1 MVSIHPT
8 EVTTQLSLQG
18 RRIAVTG
25 AAGALGTTLC
35 RALVDAGADLLA
47 LDRAASHGRLEA
59 LAKDLGC
66 RHAEL
71 DVSSADA
78 WAELAEGGA
87 LSDLSGAVLVA
98 GGWAGGTAFHE
109 APADQLATQLQLN
122 LVSAGVSMQALL
134 KPMVLRGNGSLVVIG
149 SKNAVSPELGAKS
162 AAYTASKA
170 GVVALARAVAAEL
183 LEQGV
188 RVNAVL
194 PSTIDTPANRG
205 AMPGVDASRWVS
217 PKSLAETICFLLS
230 DASRDVSGAALPV
243 YGKS

>member
-1 MVSIHPT
+1 MTDSHP
-8 EVTTQLSLQG
+8 LDG

-35 RALVDAGADLLA
+35 RVLVDAGADLLA
-47 LDRAASHGRLEA
+47 LDREASQGRLEA

-66 RHAEL
+66 RQATL
-71 DVSSADA
+71 DVAEPSA
-78 WAELAEGGA
+78 WEKLRESGELSG
-87 LSDLSGAVLVA
+87 LSGAVLVA
-98 GGWAGGTAFHE
+98 GGWDGGAPFHE
-109 APADQLATQLQLN
+109 APVDQLATQLHLN

-134 KPMVLRGNGSLVVIG
+134 KPMIQHGNGSLVVIG

-170 GVVALARAVAAEL
+170 GVVALAKAVAAEL
-183 LEQGV
+183 VEQGV

-205 AMPGVDASRWVS
+205 AMPKAEPSRWVT

-243 YGKS
+243 YGRS

>member
-1 MVSIHPT
+1 M
-8 EVTTQLSLQG
+8 
-18 RRIAVTG
+18 AVTG
-25 AAGALGTTLC
+25 AAGALGSTLC
-35 RALVDAGADLLA
+35 RTLVDAGAELLA

-71 DVSSADA
+71 DVADA
-78 WAELAEGGA
+78 AAWAKLAEAG
-87 LSDLSGAVLVA
+87 LLQDLSGAVLVA
-98 GGWAGGTAFHE
+98 GGWAGGKAFHE
-109 APADQLATQLQLN
+109 APSDELTQQLQLN
-122 LVSAGVSMQALL
+122 LTSAGVSMQALL
-134 KPMVLRGNGSLVVIG
+134 QPMVQRGSGSLVVIG

-170 GVVALARAVAAEL
+170 GLVALAKAVAAEL
-183 LEQGV
+183 REQGV

-205 AMPGVDASRWVS
+205 AMPGADAARWVS
-217 PKSLAETICFLLS
+217 PKSLAEAICFLLS

-243 YGKS
+243 YGRS